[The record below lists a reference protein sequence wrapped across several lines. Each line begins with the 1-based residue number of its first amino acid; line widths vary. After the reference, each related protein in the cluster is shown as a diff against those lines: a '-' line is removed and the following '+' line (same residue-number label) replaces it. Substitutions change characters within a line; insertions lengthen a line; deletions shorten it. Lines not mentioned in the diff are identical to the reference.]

1 MATLRKRGVRTAVL
15 CSEPFLKL
23 AQAQAKTF
31 GVPDL
36 PIIMITSRIAE
47 KHREHA
53 MELGVNHYLGKPYSD
68 EELLSLI
75 QHYAR
80 IGAAAGV

>member
-1 MATLRKRGVRTAVL
+1 MDGFDLARNIRADGALR
-15 CSEPFLKL
+15 
-23 AQAQAKTF
+23 
-31 GVPDL
+31 DL

-80 IGAAAGV
+80 IAAAAEA

>member
-31 GVPDL
+31 HSFGVFQKDVSAGL
-36 PIIMITSRIAE
+36 AGVYDTSIY
-47 KHREHA
+47 K
-53 MELGVNHYLGKPYSD
+53 
-68 EELLSLI
+68 
-75 QHYAR
+75 
-80 IGAAAGV
+80 AAAGK